1 MPIQAQADAYGEG
14 RTDLVEVPNITLTD
28 VKGSKYLEYSDVE
41 CELTILELE
50 RRSSNSMV
58 MRGGRSRA
66 TRLMCV
72 VIGPRLLPRLPA
84 EAHQSTLAARYAH
97 PSN

>member
-41 CELTILELE
+41 CE
-50 RRSSNSMV
+50 
-58 MRGGRSRA
+58 
-66 TRLMCV
+66 
-72 VIGPRLLPRLPA
+72 
-84 EAHQSTLAARYAH
+84 
-97 PSN
+97 